1 MAIELEF
8 INFIVPIQ
16 VIKAKYPGGWDACLS
31 DHANLIGGRVWYDD
45 HLFRDGA
52 MNTLDIDVLIE
63 RWQENGLEPF
73 EIVDGQQSWKDVCV
87 VEYFFGWVN
96 IPCPWLKMAPNSQSA
111 HLSGTEPGVLIGRH
125 DFIKVRGRNKQP

>member
-8 INFIVPIQ
+8 INFIVPIE
-16 VIKAKYPGGWDACLS
+16 VIKAKYPGGWDACLN

-63 RWQENGLEPF
+63 RWQKNGLEPF
-73 EIVDGQQSWKDVCV
+73 EIVDGQQSWKDLC
-87 VEYFFGWVN
+87 E
-96 IPCPWLKMAPNSQSA
+96 
-111 HLSGTEPGVLIGRH
+111 
-125 DFIKVRGRNKQP
+125 

>member
-8 INFIVPIQ
+8 INFIVPIE
-16 VIKAKYPGGWDACLS
+16 VIKAKYPGGWDACLN

-63 RWQENGLEPF
+63 RWQKNGLEAF
-73 EIVDGQQSWKDVCV
+73 EIVDGQQSWKDLC
-87 VEYFFGWVN
+87 E
-96 IPCPWLKMAPNSQSA
+96 
-111 HLSGTEPGVLIGRH
+111 
-125 DFIKVRGRNKQP
+125 